1 MKEWKGG
8 SMNKLSVRYLFPE
21 DPDVLS
27 LFESLNE
34 LQEAIRQR
42 AFSLFEE
49 RGAAHGGAVED
60 WLHAE
65 HEVAWV
71 PKSESVEDDK
81 QYRLRII
88 VPGLEADDLQI
99 TALPNAIV
107 VQAEA
112 LAKEGKD
119 LSAVP
124 FRDLRERPLLRRFD
138 FEQPIDPAMTEASLS
153 KGVLHVVAIKAKPA
167 KEVKVAIQ
175 SA

>member
-1 MKEWKGG
+1 
-8 SMNKLSVRYLFPE
+8 MNKLSVRYLFSE

-27 LFESLNE
+27 LLESLNE

-60 WLHAE
+60 WLRAE

-71 PKSESVEDDK
+71 PASESMEDDK
-81 QYRLRII
+81 QYRLRVV
-88 VPGLEADDLQI
+88 VPGLEANDLQI
-99 TALPNAIV
+99 TALPN

-138 FEQPIDPAMTEASLS
+138 LEQPIDPDRSL
-153 KGVLHVVAIKAKPA
+153 A
-167 KEVKVAIQ
+167 Q
-175 SA
+175 

>member
-1 MKEWKGG
+1 
-8 SMNKLSVRYLFPE
+8 MNKLSVRHLFPE

-34 LQEAIRQR
+34 LQEAVRQR
-42 AFSLFEE
+42 AFGLFEE

-60 WLHAE
+60 WLRAE

-81 QYRLRII
+81 QYRLRVI
-88 VPGLEADDLQI
+88 VPGLEAKDLQV
-99 TALPNAIV
+99 TALPNAI

-124 FRDLRERPLLRRFD
+124 FGDLRERPLLHMFD

-153 KGVLHVVAIKAKPA
+153 KGILEVVAIKAKPA
-167 KEVKVAIQ
+167 KEIKVAIR